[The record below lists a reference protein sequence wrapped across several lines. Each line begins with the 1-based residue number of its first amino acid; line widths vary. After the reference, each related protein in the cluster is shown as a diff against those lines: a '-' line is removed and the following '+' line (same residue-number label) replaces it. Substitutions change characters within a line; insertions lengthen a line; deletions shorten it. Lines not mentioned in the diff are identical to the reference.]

1 MYVRACTPFAASN
14 IFQPSWFLQ
23 NVFKVNVT
31 LLQKQLEVEFF
42 KS

>member
-23 NVFKVNVT
+23 NVFKVNIT
-31 LLQKQLEVEFF
+31 LLPKQLEVEIF